1 MSSTH
6 AFPDPRL
13 RDLCRVVEKLGWAV
27 TRDYRGIEELA
38 LPPFF
43 AGGETLYT
51 YKRIVIPTGIPPA
64 MVAHPLIHELG
75 HALMH
80 SDVARTPA
88 GSLQRELEAR
98 TVAFVVA
105 SALDLVA
112 AGQDLGS
119 VLPAPY
125 PTRVQD
131 AIRKL
136 MQTFPRTQTPSRR
149 SRGWHLEAWEESGVL
164 HAVRPV
170 PTRQSICGV
179 PLAALKPPSSPGL
192 RWCQTC
198 GGPAA
203 GTEKLARS

>member
-1 MSSTH
+1 MSSRH
-6 AFPDPRL
+6 AFPDPPL

-27 TRDYRGIEELA
+27 TRDYREIEELA
-38 LPPFF
+38 LPLFF
-43 AGGETLYT
+43 AGGDTLYT
-51 YKRIVIPTGIPPA
+51 YKRIVIPTSIPPA
-64 MVAHPLIHELG
+64 MVGHPLIHELG

-80 SDVARTPA
+80 FDIARTPA
-88 GSLQRELEAR
+88 GSPQRELEAR

-125 PTRVQD
+125 PPRVQD

-136 MQTFPRTQTPSRR
+136 MPAFPRAQPPSGR
-149 SRGWHLEAWEESGVL
+149 SRGWHWEAWEENGVL

-179 PLAALKPPSSPGL
+179 PLDALKPPSSPEL

-203 GTEKLARS
+203 GTETLTRS